1 MQKVVGLFDYLKENT
16 FYTTQLEKDT
26 FTADEKSVMDAF
38 FFSFVGWVSLLA
50 SAKNRVRVKTYFK
63 SDKKLR
69 LSAIDDSNNDTSLI
83 VKIMADGSYFKTVLT
98 PTQITR
104 FLVKARQGQIDD
116 VDPNILRGWLGEIK
130 PDKLLKANVKV
141 RKSVDDFMNG
151 GTLGK
156 LANDLRVLAKRDKRF
171 KTTEFVSMSKGL
183 QIDVDAGA
191 TPGANTST
199 PAATTTPAPAAATT
213 PVAKDSSSSA
223 VWSPS
228 DIIGA
233 TAAANASAP
242 KRRGRPPKNANAI
255 PSVTAPAV
263 AKVDKPAPTPA
274 PAPVVLK
281 KYEGVSAAKNLWSE
295 FQADKKAS
303 EIDKEYEFS
312 KANINHFLE
321 TLYGEILDENSLVFE
336 RDAVLETTKFFQ
348 NHKTDISYGVL
359 GAAIFPP
366 FRASTLTDKKIIAF
380 NITSGSGI
388 IKLYDIAPT
397 REQLVLMDQM
407 IDLLATR
414 AYESKTL
421 TELENAIKIFKDD
434 YLSSPLFA
442 YHKNNDGF
450 IGNFGNFGASY
461 RTPYRMV
468 RSLMVLDN
476 PLEGWL
482 KIGVI
487 TKVDG
492 DYVFRPAKN
501 LDYKISSALYEL
513 GEKLGVKQPG
523 NYEEVLDQLK
533 KGADYSGYSD
543 FAWDKADALKGIDL
557 EKLKKDIKDGV
568 PNFNDWVKNILSI
581 NDTLHENNRP
591 IIDWAIES
599 YDVEANKQNLYRES
613 LYRIDY
619 IALKIAEK
627 TLNWIVESNFNI
639 ASAQGPTFYRN
650 DATLGAIYSTLTK
663 NNAAAANYANLV
675 KASKNNVFN
684 IIREYE
690 KDRNYYGY
698 SRATEFGSLKNNPFA
713 SLWTKKD
720 QDEIDEF
727 ILSKVVNSPQ
737 SKSAPRYWNSILEKA
752 PISPWSSLNAS
763 NKELFK
769 KLLKVGDPSAK
780 IFGTLSQ
787 YIDINYFNELS
798 QDDFMDMFQNEN
810 INNVTRL
817 TGLEKDEKVEVF
829 DRFVSDQKGLD
840 TLLNEESF
848 PSYSYM
854 DIITSSKK
862 LENKTYGTYVQK
874 MIDEMKNRGNRW
886 YWGYLSQFIDK
897 VYDVDEPNDKALILL
912 EKSLTGWDTSG
923 ISKRTK
929 EYQNFMTSAQPA
941 FIKYVDKNRKAA
953 NAAYTTYSLS
963 MQKRLAAQ
971 YLESKEFALNAGSA
985 IVSESQ
991 PIRPFDKLDDKRI
1004 KEILKYNNVVSEET
1018 KVPAKHIKNLDTLD
1032 NYAKNFKPAK
1042 AIEDLQITPVE
1053 MTNKEMLQLTVR
1065 MHQTKRNEKHGPEGL
1080 LFKRAFNVR
1089 IPMQVKAHEEWIAND
1104 PKQQIINPMYHGTG
1118 SIAASMIL
1126 RYGFRVIKSGD
1137 KSVVGRM
1144 LGDGVYGAIH
1154 VDKSQQYIGD
1164 AGYARTV
1171 GMKGYIFEMDA
1182 ALGKEGKDYR
1192 SAGLGRDSIK
1202 SPEWAV
1208 FTPNSQFLI
1217 LRAYEVQIV
1226 SAGTMRN
1233 IIAENPLTT
1242 NEESGIMSFKSFIRE
1257 QNEMIK
1263 NYTRYT
1269 FVNGYI
1275 PISTDDYVDF
1285 EEFKST
1291 RDNIW
1296 LEPSAY
1302 GPTVVIEG
1310 TEESNNYLFT
1320 GPTDFKVNHEELFE
1334 EYIRLLKGV

>member
-1 MQKVVGLFDYLKENT
+1 MQKLAGLSTYLNENT
-16 FYTTQLEKDT
+16 FYTTQIEKDT

-50 SAKNRVRVKTYFK
+50 SAKNRVKVKTYFRT
-63 SDKKLR
+63 DKKLR
-69 LSAIDDSNNDTSLI
+69 LSTIDDSNNDTSLI
-83 VKIMADGSYFKTVLT
+83 IKIMSDGGYFKTVLT

-104 FLVKARQGQIDD
+104 FLVKARQGEIDS
-116 VDPNILRGWLGEIK
+116 VDPNILRGWLGELK
-130 PDKLLKANVKV
+130 PDKMLKAQVKV

-171 KTTEFVSMSKGL
+171 KTTEFVGLTKGL

-191 TPGANTST
+191 TPVANTAPT
-199 PAATTTPAPAAATT
+199 AATPTPTPTAATT
-213 PVAKDSSSSA
+213 PAAKDSGSSA

-228 DIIGA
+228 DIISA
-233 TAAANASAP
+233 TAAANAAAP

-255 PSVTAPAV
+255 PSITAPAV
-263 AKVDKPAPTPA
+263 AKVDKPAPAPK

-281 KYEGVSAAKNLWSE
+281 KYDGVSAAKNLWSE
-295 FQADKKAS
+295 FQAGKKAS

-312 KANINHFLE
+312 KANINDFLE
-321 TLYGEILDENSLVFE
+321 KLYREILDENSLVFE

-348 NHKTDISYGVL
+348 NHKADISNGVL
-359 GAAIFPP
+359 GAVIFPP
-366 FRASTLTDKKIIAF
+366 SIRASSITDKKIVAF
-380 NITSGSGI
+380 NIASGSGI
-388 IKLYDIAPT
+388 IKLYDIIPT
-397 REQLVLMDQM
+397 TQQLELMNQM
-407 IDLLATR
+407 IDHLATR
-414 AYESKTL
+414 AHESKTL
-421 TELENAIKIFKDD
+421 TELETKIKTFRDD

-442 YHKNNDGF
+442 YGYKNNDGF
-450 IGNFGNFGASY
+450 IGNYSRGYG
-461 RTPYRMV
+461 TPYRMI

-482 KIGVI
+482 KDNAI
-487 TKVDG
+487 TKVGG
-492 DYVFRPAKN
+492 DYVFKPAKN
-501 LDYKISSALYEL
+501 LDYQISSALYEL

-533 KGADYSGYSD
+533 KGSNYSGYSD

-568 PNFNDWVKNILSI
+568 PNFNDWVKSILSI
-581 NDTLHENNRP
+581 NDTVHENNRP

-599 YDVEANKQNLYRES
+599 YDVEANKQNLYQETR
-613 LYRIDY
+613 YRVDY

-627 TLNWIVESNFNI
+627 TLNWIVNSNFNI
-639 ASAQGPTFYRN
+639 AYSDSTFNRN
-650 DATLGAIYSTLTK
+650 DASLGAIYSTLVK
-663 NNAAAANYANLV
+663 NNAIDANKANLI

-684 IIREYE
+684 IVREFE
-690 KDRNYYGY
+690 KNRNYYGY
-698 SRATEFGSLKNNPFA
+698 GRATEFGTLKNNPFA

-727 ILSKVVNSPQ
+727 ILNKVVNSPQ
-737 SKSAPRYWNSILEKA
+737 SKSVPGYWNSLLERA

-769 KLLKVGDPSAK
+769 KLLTGSDSSAK
-780 IFGTLSQ
+780 IFGRMSQ

-798 QDDFMDMFQNEN
+798 QDDFMNIFQNDN
-810 INNVTRL
+810 IRYVDRL

-829 DRFVSDQKGLD
+829 DRFISDQRGLD
-840 TLLNEESF
+840 TLLNDTYL
-848 PSYSYM
+848 PNYGYM

-862 LENKTYGTYVQK
+862 LDNKTYGTYVQK
-874 MIDEMKNRGNRW
+874 MIDELKDRDDKWHWRSLVQ
-886 YWGYLSQFIDK
+886 YIDK
-897 VYDVDEPNDKALILL
+897 VYNVDEPNDKSLILL
-912 EKSLTGWDTSG
+912 EKSLAGWDTSG

-929 EYQNFMTSAQPA
+929 EYQNFMTAAQPA
-941 FIKYVDKNRKAA
+941 FIKYIDKDRKAA

-971 YLESKEFALNAGSA
+971 YLESKEFALNAAAA
-985 IVSESQ
+985 IVSEKQ
-991 PIRPFDKLDDKRI
+991 PIRPFEKLDDKRI

-1032 NYAKNFKPAK
+1032 NYVKNFKPTK

-1053 MTNKEMLQLTVR
+1053 MTDKEMLQLTVR
-1065 MHQTKRNEKHGPEGL
+1065 MHQTKRNEKHGPESL

-1104 PKQQIINPMYHGTG
+1104 PKQQIVNPMYHGTG

-1137 KSVVGRM
+1137 KAVVGRM

-1182 ALGKEGKDYR
+1182 ALGKEGTDYR
-1192 SAGLGRDSIK
+1192 AAGLGRDAIK
-1202 SPEWAV
+1202 SPEWCV

-1242 NEESGIMSFKSFIRE
+1242 NEESDIMSFKSFITE
-1257 QNEMIK
+1257 QNEMSK

-1285 EEFKST
+1285 EEFKSP

-1310 TEESNNYLFT
+1310 TEESNNYMFT
-1320 GPTDFKVNHEELFE
+1320 GPSDFMVNHEELFE